1 MKGRTRVN
9 HPPEVTLPADN
20 RPLVAPIYQTV
31 KFAFESLEEALR
43 FNRGER
49 EGYFYTRRSN
59 PTTRQLEKLLAELQQ
74 RDDCVA
80 TASGAAA
87 VATCLISQL
96 RAGDHILCFVETY
109 GPTLGLIRGTLARL
123 GVTHTMLS
131 IEDDAGIERV
141 LATSARPGS
150 STSSRRRTRSRAL
163 PTSRASR
170 APRMRRA
177 RSRSWTT
184 RFAGFHN
191 HGQYGVDV
199 FVHSLTKYA
208 SGHGDVM
215 GGAIIARA
223 DLAKEIRRE
232 GVLLGPLLD
241 PHAAFLV
248 MRGMKTYYL
257 RYEAQAAA
265 AMKIAHFLAGHPAVS
280 RVHYPGLP
288 DHPRHALARAQ
299 MREFGS
305 IVSLDLARGAEAVR
319 PFIDALEFFA
329 VTPSLGSVE
338 SLAMPPQ
345 FLRVRGLPAE
355 LQALSG
361 IGDGTHPA
369 LDRHRGLRRTDRG
382 PGIGAGRSTMKD
394 SLAEASK
401 MKLLILGIASCC
413 CLSAAVAS
421 AQTATDV
428 KCTSCVGETDI
439 ANQAVTG
446 AKIANGTVTTVTSR
460 RAPSRPT

>member
-9 HPPEVTLPADN
+9 HPPDAPLPADN
-20 RPLVAPIYQTV
+20 RPLVAPVHQTV
-31 KFAFESLEEALR
+31 KFAFESLEETLR

-49 EGYFYTRRSN
+49 EGYFYTRRAN
-59 PTTRQLEKLLAELQQ
+59 PTTRQLELLLAELQQ

-80 TASGAAA
+80 TGSGAAA

-96 RAGDHILCFVETY
+96 RAGDHMLCFVETY
-109 GPTLGLIRGTLARL
+109 APTLALIRGTLARL
-123 GVTHTMLS
+123 GVEHTLLS
-131 IEDDAGIERV
+131 VEDDAGIERT
-141 LATSARPGS
+141 LAARK
-150 STSSRRRTRSRAL
+150 TRLVYFESPTNPVTRIADIARITRAAHAAGAL
-163 PTSRASR
+163 TV
-170 APRMRRA
+170 MDN
-177 RSRSWTT
+177 T
-184 RFAGFHN
+184 FAGFHN

-215 GGAIIARA
+215 GGAIIARSE
-223 DLAKEIRRE
+223 LAQAIRRE
-232 GVLLGPLLD
+232 SVLLGPLLD

-265 AMKIAHFLAGHPAVS
+265 ALQVAQFLAEHPAVS

-305 IVSLDLARGAEAVR
+305 IVSFDLARGADAVK
-319 PFIDALEFFA
+319 PFVDALEFFA

-338 SLAMPPQ
+338 SLVMPPQ
-345 FLRVRGLPAE
+345 LLRVRGLSAE

-361 IGDGTHPA
+361 IGDGTVRLSIGIEDTDELIEDLDAA
-369 LDRHRGLRRTDRG
+369 LAR
-382 PGIGAGRSTMKD
+382 
-394 SLAEASK
+394 LA
-401 MKLLILGIASCC
+401 
-413 CLSAAVAS
+413 
-421 AQTATDV
+421 D
-428 KCTSCVGETDI
+428 
-439 ANQAVTG
+439 
-446 AKIANGTVTTVTSR
+446 
-460 RAPSRPT
+460 

>member
-141 LATSARPGS
+141 LATMKTRLVYFESPTNPITRIADIARI
-150 STSSRRRTRSRAL
+150 TRAAHAAGAL
-163 PTSRASR
+163 TV
-170 APRMRRA
+170 MDN
-177 RSRSWTT
+177 T
-184 RFAGFHN
+184 FAGFHN

-215 GGAIIARA
+215 GGAIITRA

-265 AMKIAHFLAGHPAVS
+265 AMKIAQFLAGHPAVS

-361 IGDGTHPA
+361 IGDGTIRLSIGIEDSDELIGDLESA
-369 LDRHRGLRRTDRG
+369 LGGVR
-382 PGIGAGRSTMKD
+382 
-394 SLAEASK
+394 
-401 MKLLILGIASCC
+401 
-413 CLSAAVAS
+413 
-421 AQTATDV
+421 
-428 KCTSCVGETDI
+428 
-439 ANQAVTG
+439 
-446 AKIANGTVTTVTSR
+446 
-460 RAPSRPT
+460 

>member
-9 HPPEVTLPADN
+9 HPPEAPLPADN
-20 RPLVAPIYQTV
+20 RPLVAPVYQSV
-31 KFAFESLEEALR
+31 KFAFETLEETLR

-49 EGYFYTRRSN
+49 AGFFYTRRSN
-59 PTTRQLEKLLAELQQ
+59 PTTRQLELLLAEIQQ

-80 TASGAAA
+80 TGSGAAA
-87 VATCLISQL
+87 VATCLLSLL
-96 RAGDHILCFVETY
+96 RAGDHLLCFAETY
-109 GPTLGLIRGTLARL
+109 GPTISLIRGTLARL
-123 GVTHTMLS
+123 GITHTMLS

-141 LATSARPGS
+141 LAEKKTRLVYFESPTNPVTRIADIARL
-150 STSSRRRTRSRAL
+150 TRAAHAAGAL
-163 PTSRASR
+163 TV
-170 APRMRRA
+170 MDN
-177 RSRSWTT
+177 T
-184 RFAGFHN
+184 FAGFHN

-265 AMKIAHFLAGHPAVS
+265 AMKVAQFLAGHPAVA

-299 MREFGS
+299 MRESGT
-305 IVSLDLARGAEAVR
+305 IVTFDLARGAEAVR

-345 FLRVRGLPAE
+345 LLKVRGLPAE
-355 LQALSG
+355 LQSLTG
-361 IGDGTHPA
+361 IGDGTVRLSIGIEDTEDLIEDLEAA
-369 LDRHRGLRRTDRG
+369 LD
-382 PGIGAGRSTMKD
+382 KV
-394 SLAEASK
+394 AE
-401 MKLLILGIASCC
+401 
-413 CLSAAVAS
+413 
-421 AQTATDV
+421 
-428 KCTSCVGETDI
+428 
-439 ANQAVTG
+439 
-446 AKIANGTVTTVTSR
+446 
-460 RAPSRPT
+460 

>member
-9 HPPEVTLPADN
+9 HPPEVSLAADN

-31 KFAFESLEEALR
+31 KFAFESLEEAMR

-49 EGYFYTRRSN
+49 EGYFYTRRAN

-131 IEDDAGIERV
+131 IEDDAGIERA
-141 LATSARPGS
+141 LAGRKPRLVYFES
-150 STSSRRRTRSRAL
+150 
-163 PTSRASR
+163 PTN
-170 APRMRRA
+170 P
-177 RSRSWTT
+177 TT
-184 RFAGFHN
+184 RIADIARITRAAHAAGALTVMDNTFAGFHN

-215 GGAIIARA
+215 GGAIITRT
-223 DLAKEIRRE
+223 DLAQAIRRE
-232 GVLLGPLLD
+232 AVLLGPLLD

-265 AMKIAHFLAGHPAVS
+265 ALRIAKFLAEHPAVA

-288 DHPRHALARAQ
+288 DHPRHALARTQ
-299 MREFGS
+299 MHGFGS
-305 IVSLDLARGAEAVR
+305 IVSFDLARGAEAVR
-319 PFIDALEFFA
+319 PFVDALEFFA

-338 SLAMPPQ
+338 SLVMPPQ
-345 FLRVRGLPAE
+345 LLRVRGLPAE

-361 IGDGTHPA
+361 IGDGTIRLSIGIEDADELIGDLESA
-369 LDRHRGLRRTDRG
+369 LGGVR
-382 PGIGAGRSTMKD
+382 
-394 SLAEASK
+394 
-401 MKLLILGIASCC
+401 
-413 CLSAAVAS
+413 
-421 AQTATDV
+421 
-428 KCTSCVGETDI
+428 
-439 ANQAVTG
+439 
-446 AKIANGTVTTVTSR
+446 
-460 RAPSRPT
+460 

>member
-9 HPPEVTLPADN
+9 HPPDAPLPADN
-20 RPLVAPIYQTV
+20 RPLVAPVHQTV
-31 KFAFESLEEALR
+31 KFAFESLEETLR

-49 EGYFYTRRSN
+49 EGYFYTRRAN
-59 PTTRQLEKLLAELQQ
+59 PTTRQLELLLAELQQ

-80 TASGAAA
+80 TGSGAAA

-96 RAGDHILCFVETY
+96 RAGDHMLCFVETY
-109 GPTLGLIRGTLARL
+109 APTLALIRGTLARL
-123 GVTHTMLS
+123 GVEHTLLS
-131 IEDDAGIERV
+131 VEDDAGIERT
-141 LATSARPGS
+141 LAARK
-150 STSSRRRTRSRAL
+150 TRLVYFESPTNPVTRIADIARITRAAHAAGAL
-163 PTSRASR
+163 TV
-170 APRMRRA
+170 MDN
-177 RSRSWTT
+177 T
-184 RFAGFHN
+184 FAGFHN

-215 GGAIIARA
+215 GGAIIARSE
-223 DLAKEIRRE
+223 LAQAIRRE
-232 GVLLGPLLD
+232 SVLLGPLLD

-265 AMKIAHFLAGHPAVS
+265 ALQVAQFLAEHSAVS

-305 IVSLDLARGAEAVR
+305 IVSFDLARGADAVK
-319 PFIDALEFFA
+319 PFVDALEFFA

-338 SLAMPPQ
+338 SLVMPPQ
-345 FLRVRGLPAE
+345 LLRVRGLSAE

-361 IGDGTHPA
+361 IGDGTVRLSIGIEDTDELIEDLDAA
-369 LDRHRGLRRTDRG
+369 LAR
-382 PGIGAGRSTMKD
+382 
-394 SLAEASK
+394 LA
-401 MKLLILGIASCC
+401 
-413 CLSAAVAS
+413 
-421 AQTATDV
+421 D
-428 KCTSCVGETDI
+428 
-439 ANQAVTG
+439 
-446 AKIANGTVTTVTSR
+446 
-460 RAPSRPT
+460 

>member
-9 HPPEVTLPADN
+9 HPPDVALPADN
-20 RPLVAPIYQTV
+20 RPLVAPIHQTV

-49 EGYFYTRRSN
+49 DGWFYTRRSN

-80 TASGAAA
+80 TGSGAAA
-87 VATCLISQL
+87 VAICLISQL

-109 GPTLGLIRGTLARL
+109 GPTLGLIRGTLSRL

-131 IEDDAGIERV
+131 VEDDGGIERA
-141 LATSARPGS
+141 LAERKTRLVYFESPTNPLTRIADIARI
-150 STSSRRRTRSRAL
+150 TRAAHAAGAL
-163 PTSRASR
+163 TV
-170 APRMRRA
+170 MDN
-177 RSRSWTT
+177 T
-184 RFAGFHN
+184 FAGFHN
-191 HGQYGVDV
+191 HGQYGVDI

-215 GGAIIARA
+215 GGAVIARA
-223 DLAKEIRRE
+223 ELAQVVRRE

-265 AMKIAHFLAGHPAVS
+265 ALRIAQFLAGHPAVS

-305 IVSLDLARGAEAVR
+305 IVSFDLARGAEAVR
-319 PFIDALEFFA
+319 PFVDALEFFA

-338 SLAMPPQ
+338 SLVMPPQ
-345 FLRVRGLPAE
+345 LLKVRGLNAE
-355 LQALSG
+355 MQATSG
-361 IGDGTHPA
+361 IGEGTMRLSIGIEDTEELIEDLDAA
-369 LDRHRGLRRTDRG
+369 LGGLR
-382 PGIGAGRSTMKD
+382 
-394 SLAEASK
+394 
-401 MKLLILGIASCC
+401 
-413 CLSAAVAS
+413 
-421 AQTATDV
+421 
-428 KCTSCVGETDI
+428 
-439 ANQAVTG
+439 
-446 AKIANGTVTTVTSR
+446 
-460 RAPSRPT
+460 